1 MMPPNVEPDDI
12 EQRLRRMQ
20 LSRVPEEV
28 WDEVQTELAR
38 PERRKHFPLA
48 RRVVR
53 SPIFAGAA
61 VLIALLG
68 GAYLGVLIKY
78 GAPDRW
84 DVVPVAGAPTVAGIS
99 LAQRGELTAGEWLI
113 TDSISSAQLAVG
125 DIGTAEVGPNSRL
138 QLARSART
146 QHRLRL
152 EQGSLD
158 AVIDAPPRL
167 FFVETPSAVATDLGC
182 AYTLEVDDAGA
193 SRIHV
198 TAGWVE
204 LRQGNRTSIVPA
216 GLVAEVDVGSAPGT
230 PYPAGMAASAH
241 AALARL
247 DRGVGSSADL
257 DAVLEALYPTSR
269 SVRIRQQ
276 NAIAL
281 WHLLQ
286 RVEGE
291 FRTRVYDQM
300 ELITPPPEKVTREG
314 ILALDR
320 PMLERW
326 RRDLNPMWS
335 EEAQPLVVRV
345 LRRLLEWTIR

>member
-1 MMPPNVEPDDI
+1 MMSPVIEPEDI
-12 EQRLRRMQ
+12 EQRLRHMQ
-20 LSRVPEEV
+20 LAEAPDELWDRV
-28 WDEVQTELAR
+28 QAELAR
-38 PERRKHFPLA
+38 PARRSPSPLV

-53 SPIFAGAA
+53 SPVFAVAA
-61 VLIALLG
+61 VFIALLG

-78 GAPDRW
+78 GSPDRW
-84 DVVPVAGAPTVAGIS
+84 EVMPIAGAPRVAGVS
-99 LAQRGELTAGEWLI
+99 LDQRGELTTGEWLT
-113 TDSISSAQLAVG
+113 TDSVSSAQLAVG

-138 QLARSART
+138 QLARGART
-146 QHRLRL
+146 QHRIRL
-152 EQGSLD
+152 ERGSLD

-167 FFVETPSAVATDLGC
+167 FFVETPSALATDLGC

-193 SRIHV
+193 SHIHV

-204 LRQGNRTSIVPA
+204 LRQGNRTSLVPA
-216 GLVAEVDVGSAPGT
+216 GLVAEVDVGGAPGT
-230 PYPAGMAASAH
+230 PYPAGMADSAH

-257 DAVLEALYPTSR
+257 DAVLQALYPTSR
-269 SVRIRQQ
+269 SIRIRQQ

-291 FRTRVYDQM
+291 FRTRVYQQM
-300 ELITPPPEKVTREG
+300 ALITPPPEKVTREG

-326 RRDLNPMWS
+326 RRDLSPMWS
-335 EEAQPLVVRV
+335 EETQPLVVRV
-345 LRRLLEWTIR
+345 LRRLWEWTVR

>member
-1 MMPPNVEPDDI
+1 MMPPNIEPDDL

-20 LSRVPEEV
+20 LSRAPDAL
-28 WDEVQTELAR
+28 WDDVQAELAR
-38 PERRKHFPLA
+38 PEPRKHSPLIH
-48 RRVVR
+48 RVVR
-53 SPIFAGAA
+53 SPLFAAAA
-61 VLIALLG
+61 VLVALLG
-68 GAYLGVLIKY
+68 GAYVGVLIEY
-78 GAPDRW
+78 GAPSRW
-84 DVVPVAGAPTVAGIS
+84 EVVPVVGAPTVAGVP
-99 LAQRGELTAGEWLI
+99 LAQRGHLTAGEWLI
-113 TDSISSAQLAVG
+113 TDSVSFARLAVG

-138 QLARSART
+138 QLARGART

-152 EQGSLD
+152 EHGSLD

-167 FFVETPSAVATDLGC
+167 FFVETPSALATDLGC
-182 AYTLEVDDAGA
+182 AYTIEVDDAGT

-204 LRQGNRTSIVPA
+204 LRQGNRTSLVPA
-216 GLVAEVDVGSAPGT
+216 GLVAEVDVGGAPGT
-230 PYPAGMAASAH
+230 PYPVGMADSAH
-241 AALARL
+241 AAIARL
-247 DRGVGSSADL
+247 DRGVGSSTDL
-257 DAVLEALYPTSR
+257 DVVLEALYPTSR

-291 FRTRVYDQM
+291 FRARVYEQM
-300 ELITPPPEKVTREG
+300 ARITPPPEKVTREG

-320 PMLERW
+320 GMLERW

-335 EEAQPLVVRV
+335 EEVQPLVVRV
-345 LRRLLEWTIR
+345 LRRIWEWTIR